1 MRPSYSPNMS
11 GARCASGWDIK
22 RLGYRGAYDG
32 VRALSITLVALT
44 HGGASF
50 RGGYIGLDM
59 FFVLSGFLITSLLL
73 EEWHLTGRIDRRA
86 FYGRRARRLL
96 PALFT
101 ALAGFGVLRLVMPDI
116 DHGWSFVPR
125 ALAIIFYAGNWVVV
139 EAGVRPLGAL
149 NQTWSLA
156 VEEQFYIVW
165 PLVFV
170 ACLRRRW
177 RPASMLL
184 LLVGFAGASAAW
196 RAYLFAVP
204 HSSIPFG
211 PYHYQTYWRS
221 DTHADGLALG
231 CALAVALATT
241 RGRELLKNTCRSTL
255 LVIVALLFLAA
266 VVDRTSIYSDWMYL
280 GGFSAVNLAI
290 VFLVGHLSVRERAI
304 VPRLLAKRPFVWIG
318 RRSYGIYLVHLPT
331 FFALS
336 PARLALSMWP
346 LFAVRMAVTCSVAAA
361 MFKWVETPFLRRKRY
376 PTDQTYEP
384 IDGFRTS
391 GRQVDAPAL
400 PATPG

>member
-1 MRPSYSPNMS
+1 MS
-11 GARCASGWDIK
+11 GARRASGWDIK

-32 VRALSITLVALT
+32 VRALSIALVALT
-44 HGGASF
+44 HGGATF

-96 PALFT
+96 PALLT
-101 ALAGFGVLRLVMPDI
+101 TLAGFGVLRLVMPGI
-116 DHGWSFVPR
+116 DHGWSFLPR
-125 ALAIIFYAGNWVVV
+125 SLAIIFYAGNWVVAL
-139 EAGVRPLGAL
+139 AGVRPLGAL

-156 VEEQFYIVW
+156 VEEQFYIIW

-170 ACLRRRW
+170 ACFRRRW
-177 RPASMLL
+177 RPQSILL
-184 LLVGFAGASAAW
+184 LLVGFAVASAVW

-211 PYHYQTYWRS
+211 PYHYETYWRS

-231 CALAVALATT
+231 CALAVALATS
-241 RGRELLKNTCRSTL
+241 RGRELLEKTCRSTP
-255 LVIVALLFLAA
+255 LVITALLFLAA
-266 VVDRTSIYSDWMYL
+266 VVDRTSIYTRWIYL
-280 GGFSAVNLAI
+280 GGLSAVNLAI
-290 VFLVGHLSVRERAI
+290 AFLVAHVYVRGRAA
-304 VPRLLAKRPFVWIG
+304 VPRLLATRPLVWIG
-318 RRSYGIYLVHLPT
+318 KRSYGIYLVHLPI

-336 PARLALSMWP
+336 PARLVLSMWP
-346 LFAVRMAVTCSVAAA
+346 LFAVRMTVTCSIAAA

-376 PTDQTYEP
+376 ASPDQTHEP
-384 IDGFRTS
+384 LDGFQS
-391 GRQVDAPAL
+391 AGRPVEAPAL
-400 PATPG
+400 PATLG